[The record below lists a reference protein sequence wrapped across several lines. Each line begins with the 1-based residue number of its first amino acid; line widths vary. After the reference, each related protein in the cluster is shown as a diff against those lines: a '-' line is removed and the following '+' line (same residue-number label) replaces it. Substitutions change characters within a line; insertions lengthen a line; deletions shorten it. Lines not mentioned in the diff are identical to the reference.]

1 MTQATQ
7 ETSIR
12 TSRFGLPAAVS
23 VRNTR
28 LVTGLILFAF
38 VAAHLANHALGLV
51 SIDAMNDARD
61 IRTAITRS
69 LPGTVILLLA
79 AVIHALLGVEKIVSR
94 RLAAISVRGLIQIG
108 FGLLIP
114 ILLARHLIGTRIVHE
129 LYGVNDDYHYAL
141 WAMWP
146 GEAWRQAGLIMLVW
160 VHGCIGIYMWIR
172 FRGWYGR
179 WQPWLLSAAVL
190 LPVLAYTGFINAGR
204 MQAGEVPEGL
214 PLAASQYATVL
225 WLMDV
230 ALYMSLAFIGMLLTI
245 KLVQLTRLKLLPKVA
260 VTYNNQITRTV
271 PAGMTLLEISRV
283 ARVPH
288 ASMCGGK
295 ARCSTCRV
303 QVLHGME
310 ALLPPGEEELRAL
323 KRAGI
328 TSPHIRLACQVRP
341 RSDLSVITLV
351 AATGRSGRTGPD
363 KYAAG
368 VERTVTIMFVD
379 IRGFT
384 RFSEGRLPYDVL
396 FILNQYLERMSEQII
411 RHGGYVDK
419 FMGDGILAVFGM
431 ETDAA
436 TGARSALAAASGLS
450 TVLDELNSLHED
462 ELADPLRIGIGIHTG
477 ECILGRVGA
486 SRNHEAGDRITV
498 LGDTVNTASRL
509 EASSKELGVEAVI
522 SVETLTAAGK
532 AADKTALVTIEVR
545 GRTGTVDCLPLVSA
559 RLLDASD
566 QPAAGE
572 ADPVDA

>member
-94 RLAAISVRGLIQIG
+94 RLSAISVRGLIQIG

-498 LGDTVNTASRL
+498 LGDTVNTTSRL
-509 EASSKELGVEAVI
+509 ETSSKELGVEAVI
-522 SVETLTAAGK
+522 SVETLTAAGR

-572 ADPVDA
+572 DDPVDA

>member
-94 RLAAISVRGLIQIG
+94 RLSAISVRGLIQIG

-230 ALYMSLAFIGMLLTI
+230 ALYVSLAFIGMLVTI

-450 TVLDELNSLHED
+450 TVLDEMNSLHED

-572 ADPVDA
+572 ADPADA

>member
-94 RLAAISVRGLIQIG
+94 RLSAISVRGLIQIG

-146 GEAWRQAGLIMLVW
+146 GEALRQAGLIMLVW

-190 LPVLAYTGFINAGR
+190 LPVLSYTGFINAGR

-436 TGARSALAAASGLS
+436 TGARSSLAAASGLS

-522 SVETLTAAGK
+522 SVETLTAAGR
-532 AADKTALVTIEVR
+532 AADKTALLTIEVR

-559 RLLDASD
+559 RLLDARD
-566 QPAAGE
+566 QPATGE
-572 ADPVDA
+572 ADPADA

>member
-7 ETSIR
+7 ENNIR
-12 TSRFGLPAAVS
+12 TSRFGQTAGLS

-28 LVTGLILFAF
+28 LVTGLILFTF
-38 VAAHLANHALGLV
+38 VASHLANHALGLV

-79 AVIHALLGVEKIVSR
+79 AITHALLGVEKIVSR

-114 ILLARHLIGTRIVHE
+114 ILLSRHLIGTRIAHE
-129 LYGVNDDYHYAL
+129 LYGINDNYNYAL

-146 GEAWRQAGLIMLVW
+146 GEAWRQAGLITLVW

-172 FRGWYGR
+172 FRRWYAK

-214 PLAASQYATVL
+214 PLAASQYATLL
-225 WLMDV
+225 WLMDM
-230 ALYMSLAFIGMLLTI
+230 ALYGSLAFIGVLVTV

-260 VTYNNQITRTV
+260 VTYNNQVTRTV
-271 PAGMTLLEISRV
+271 PAGMTLLEISRM

-303 QVLHGME
+303 QVLHGSE
-310 ALLPPGEEELRAL
+310 ALQPPGDEELRAL

-351 AATGRSGRTGPD
+351 AAAGRSVRAGPD
-363 KYAAG
+363 RYAAG

-396 FILNQYLERMSEQII
+396 FILNQYLERMSDQII

-431 ETDAA
+431 ETDSAA
-436 TGARSALAAASGLS
+436 GANSALLAAASLS
-450 TVLDELNSLHED
+450 AVLDDLNGLHED
-462 ELADPLRIGIGIHTG
+462 ELAEPLRIGIGIHTG

-486 SRNHEAGDRITV
+486 SNHHEAGDRITV

-522 SVETLTAAGK
+522 SVEALTAAGR
-532 AADKTALVTIEVR
+532 AVDTARLVTIEVR
-545 GRTGTVDCLPLVSA
+545 GRVGKVECLPLASA
-559 RLLDASD
+559 RLLGGED
-566 QPAAGE
+566 QPAANDTSP
-572 ADPVDA
+572 ANA